1 MQARDLFGVAL
12 RVLGV
17 WFLIQAATDAVFL
30 SLRLAGVI
38 DNIGNRVTQDKLFIA
53 FYVLVALLLIVFA
66 DHLVGLSYGRAANT
80 AQPND

>member
-30 SLRLAGVI
+30 SLRLGGII
-38 DNIGNRVTQDKLFIA
+38 DNIGGRVLQDKFFIA
-53 FYVLVALLLIVFA
+53 FYVFVALLLIVFA
-66 DHLVGLSYGRAANT
+66 DHLVGLSYGRREQRA
-80 AQPND
+80 PE